1 MPERKKRNE
10 VETQSQQAADEEVP
24 RPRAMWSGTIGF
36 GLVSIPVNLFPA
48 NRPRQISLRMLGPDG
63 APLSRRYYEPETG
76 KEVGNEDL
84 VRGYEI
90 SKDEYVIVED
100 EELEALAPKKSRD
113 IELTQFVDASQIDPM
128 LFERAYFLVP
138 SGSSN
143 KAYRLLAET
152 MERTKRAGIATFV
165 MREKEYLVAV
175 LAENGILRAET
186 LRFADEIRSPEDI
199 GLPEEHEP
207 AKDDIR
213 AFVSQI
219 EHHSS
224 PSLDP
229 RKLRDEQAARLIEL
243 AQRKLKHGEQVVRI
257 EAEAKGGKDNVIDLM
272 AVLKRSLRTGG
283 GEAVSDS
290 EFRETPRRPKKSR
303 AAGTSPKRSRPTARI
318 PAARRGAPRGRPS
331 NEATARR
338 ASRSRAQRGGKGSR
352 AAR

>member
-1 MPERKKRNE
+1 MPDRKKRSNLE
-10 VETQSQQAADEEVP
+10 ARAREAPDEEEP

-36 GLVSIPVNLFPA
+36 GLVSIPVNLYPA
-48 NRPRQISLRMLGPDG
+48 NRSRQISLRMLGPDG
-63 APLSRRYYEPETG
+63 TPLNRRYYEPDTG
-76 KEVGNEDL
+76 KEVRNEEL
-84 VRGYEI
+84 VRGYEV

-199 GLPEEHEP
+199 GLPDEDEP
-207 AKDDIR
+207 ANEDVR

-219 EHHSS
+219 EHHSA

-229 RKLRDEQAARLIEL
+229 HKLRDEQAARLIDL
-243 AQRKLKHGEQVVRI
+243 ARRKMKRGENVVRV
-257 EAEAKGGKDNVIDLM
+257 EEEAKGGRDNVIDLM

-283 GEAVSDS
+283 TEAAS
-290 EFRETPRRPKKSR
+290 ETESRERPARPRKSR
-303 AAGTSPKRSRPTARI
+303 AMGTSPKRRI
-318 PAARRGAPRGRPS
+318 GAHVTVRRGVGRTRASNKAAAGRG
-331 NEATARR
+331 
-338 ASRSRAQRGGKGSR
+338 ASRSRPQRGGKGSR